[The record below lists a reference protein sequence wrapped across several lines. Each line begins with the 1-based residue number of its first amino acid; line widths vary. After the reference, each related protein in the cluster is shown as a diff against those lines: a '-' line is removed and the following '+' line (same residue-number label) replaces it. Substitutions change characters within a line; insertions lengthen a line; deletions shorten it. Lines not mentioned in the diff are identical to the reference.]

1 MPECRCFARDRGK
14 RGLDAGDSRPIVRDM
29 KRLALTLA
37 LLCTPALA
45 ADDTALAE
53 ERDALFSAL
62 QSTDDADIA
71 AAAQRAIW
79 ESWREA
85 PDADAQALFD
95 LGMRQIAQY
104 DNAGAVEAFDEL
116 ILYAPDFAEG
126 WNQRAFAYFR
136 MQEYEKSLAD
146 IASALQR
153 EPRHFGAL
161 SGKFRILMAQGRARL
176 AQKTLRE
183 AVAVNPW
190 MMERRLLAPVDE

>member
-1 MPECRCFARDRGK
+1 
-14 RGLDAGDSRPIVRDM
+14 M
-29 KRLALTLA
+29 KRFALVLA
-37 LLCTPALA
+37 LLCAPVHA
-45 ADDTALAE
+45 ADYSAQME

-62 QSTDDADIA
+62 KSTDDAEVA
-71 AAAQRAIW
+71 AAAQKAIW

-95 LGMRQIAQY
+95 LGMRQMAQY

-136 MQEYEKSLAD
+136 MRKYERSLAD
-146 IASALQR
+146 IDSTLQR

-161 SGKFRILMAQGRARL
+161 SGKFRILMAQGRVKL
-176 AQKTLRE
+176 AQKALRE

-190 MMERRLLAPVDE
+190 MMERRMLAPSDE